1 MPNNHYS
8 SRYPLGPGAR
18 QSSYD
23 AAPSLPGEMRVKHR
37 FRGGYHSYK
46 INSELAQN
54 NKSLTNDDLNSTLQD
69 SSRDVINSSSF
80 LVQKAEEHKKRRSL
94 LSRMLTGNYYPGCY
108 PFQFPPRGSNGP
120 AGPKIMAGAKG
131 PLMRHSFRD
140 DNDNGTLNEGERN
153 PPQPGVNNELPVEPS
168 ELGPTE
174 ESPKFG
180 PDLTQNLTSEV
191 ETQNE
196 VLYEAG
202 NRPRHPSLFDRDTEM
217 LRTPI
222 RGSGISYTL
231 LDED

>member
-108 PFQFPPRGSNGP
+108 PFQFPPR
-120 AGPKIMAGAKG
+120 
-131 PLMRHSFRD
+131 D